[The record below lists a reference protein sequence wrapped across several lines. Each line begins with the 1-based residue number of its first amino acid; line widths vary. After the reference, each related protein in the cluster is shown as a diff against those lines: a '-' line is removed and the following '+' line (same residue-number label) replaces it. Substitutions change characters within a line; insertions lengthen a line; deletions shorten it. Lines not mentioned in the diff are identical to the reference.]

1 MSDLASSQPPA
12 LAHRHRDGLAIREKA
27 ALPGAPTLVWI
38 HGLGESGLGFEGPM
52 GSREL
57 ARFGHLAPD
66 LLGYGRSPWTG
77 APTSLAGHATL
88 LRAWLERNTA
98 GELILV
104 GHSMGGVVGTDLCE
118 RPGALASRLLAFV
131 NVEGNVS
138 PPDCTFSSQA
148 ERFSLAD
155 WLDHGYGQVLDG
167 LYRDQDEDPAV
178 LRPYCASIQMCD
190 PRAFHRNATELVEWS
205 ATESLAATM
214 AAIDRPAIYVFGA
227 PRGSGDRSR
236 GLLADAGV
244 EMVGIPHAGHWP
256 FLDQHDA
263 FVTELLAF
271 LARLGPET

>member
-138 PPDCTFSSQA
+138 PTDCTNSA
-148 ERFSLAD
+148 IAAAD
-155 WLDHGYGQVLDG
+155 DLEAFLDHGFARLADAIYALGVTDRANRS
-167 LYRDQDEDPAV
+167 YYPS
-178 LRPYCASIQMCD
+178 LRLAD
-190 PRAFHRNATELVEWS
+190 PRTFHLDSLELVEVS
-205 ATESLAATM
+205 ARREMARRLGALAIPSVYVHGHPGGTQSGSLE
-214 AAIDRPAIYVFGA
+214 
-227 PRGSGDRSR
+227 
-236 GLLADAGV
+236 LLRAAGV
-244 EMVGIPHAGHWP
+244 ECLSIAPAGHWP
-256 FLDQHDA
+256 QIDQPEA
-263 FVTELLAF
+263 FAGALASWLERT
-271 LARLGPET
+271 LAR